1 MSGVFLLKLD
11 HALSWV
17 GMVAGLREAFDNGNG
32 DKDCQEE
39 KDDVESHTVIFGWLL
54 VEFHL

>member
-1 MSGVFLLKLD
+1 
-11 HALSWV
+11 
-17 GMVAGLREAFDNGNG
+17 MVAGLREAFDDGDG

-39 KDDVESHTVIFGWLL
+39 KDDVESHTVIFDWLF